1 MGVEPAIGTPG
12 VQIQSIAFI
21 AIPRSHDKIPLSG
34 SREWRQH
41 SNNKTAVAMAAAEAE
56 EVEND
61 GEGRQKSIVIKLLTR
76 RKEKVVSSAL
86 QQCMPST
93 SRLPRFRD

>member
-34 SREWRQH
+34 SREWRWH
-41 SNNKTAVAMAAAEAE
+41 SNNKTTVVMAAAEAE

-61 GEGRQKSIVIKLLTR
+61 GEGRQKSIVIELLTR
-76 RKEKVVSSAL
+76 RKERGVGSAL
-86 QQCMPST
+86 QWCMPSAF
-93 SRLPRFRD
+93 RLPRFCD